1 MEQRKFERFS
11 ISGNVTFSGDSVRG
25 EGRIDNLSLGGAA
38 ITSDVSVAKG
48 DYLQLTML
56 LATEPRARAIEV
68 ELAPVRWIKDHSFG
82 VEFIRVN
89 PSALQILQHFV
100 EHLGP
105 VPHHTASPSL

>member
-38 ITSDVSVAKG
+38 IASDVSVAKG

-56 LATEPRARAIEV
+56 LATEPRAIEV
-68 ELAPVRWIKDHSFG
+68 ELAPIRWTKDHTFG
-82 VEFIRVN
+82 VEFIRVS
-89 PSALQILQHFV
+89 PTDLQILQHFI
-100 EHLGP
+100 EHVGP
-105 VPHHTASPSL
+105 ISNQPASSSL